1 VPVPGQFYRDQSGAK
16 TIMNMI
22 EVAQRGSPFAFKMM
36 GRADDD
42 EALMSEKTQSQS
54 NICPLSP
61 SANALQ

>member
-1 VPVPGQFYRDQSGAK
+1 
-16 TIMNMI
+16 MNII